1 VLPVFAQVHCND
13 MVELAPQVG
22 ALMLA
27 IEHRYYGES
36 MPTSSELPPVR
47 QLQYLSSQQALGDI
61 ATFHAQITANYSLD
75 TSPTT
80 TNKWVAF
87 GGSYP
92 GMMAGFARLKLPHLF
107 HAAVSSSSPW
117 KAQMDMQ
124 VGLLHP
130 FIAQFSIPLHFI
142 E

>member
-1 VLPVFAQVHCND
+1 

-130 FIAQFSIPLHFI
+130 FIAQFSIPIHFF

>member
-1 VLPVFAQVHCND
+1 

-27 IEHRYYGES
+27 VEHRYYGAS
-36 MPTSSELPPVR
+36 MPTASELPPNK
-47 QLQYLSSQQALGDI
+47 QLQWLSSQQALGDL

-75 TSPTT
+75 TSAGSS
-80 TNKWVAF
+80 NKWVAF

-92 GMMAGFARLKLPHLF
+92 GMVAGFARLKLPHLF

-117 KAQMDMQ
+117 QAQVDMQ
-124 VGLLHP
+124 VGVGVLDGGSQKRG
-130 FIAQFSIPLHFI
+130 AR
-142 E
+142 